1 MPRLGYGEVSAKVA
15 QAASCL
21 APKVWQATLKTVR
34 TALDAVCAPP
44 EEEEVG
50 NIDYEDLIKENHLG
64 RIPFVAA
71 CMRDV
76 EQSLLKAGQL
86 PEEFLPLGIVVKVV
100 VFVWVST
107 DLMKVRALRSS

>member
-1 MPRLGYGEVSAKVA
+1 MPAKVA

-34 TALDAVCAPP
+34 AALEAVCAPP

-50 NIDYEDLIKENHLG
+50 SLDYEDLIKENRIG
-64 RIPFVAA
+64 RGEFVAA

-76 EQSLLKAGQL
+76 EKSLLKAGQL
-86 PEEFLPLGIVVKVV
+86 PEEFLPIGVVVKVV
-100 VFVWVST
+100 IFAWVSEN
-107 DLMKVRALRSS
+107 LMKVCASRSS